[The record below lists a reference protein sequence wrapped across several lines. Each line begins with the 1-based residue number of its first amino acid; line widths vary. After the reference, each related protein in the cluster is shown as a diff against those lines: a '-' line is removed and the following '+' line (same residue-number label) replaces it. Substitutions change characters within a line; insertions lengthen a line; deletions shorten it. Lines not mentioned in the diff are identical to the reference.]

1 MGLSSGLQ
9 WLPGMDLEKSAAEAE
24 SLRAS
29 LEDAREGT
37 AEQIDVGLTD
47 LGKRLRDATHKVGD
61 SSSGSWVGWH
71 SRMYF
76 KGYAEPSAE
85 TSWNSEWGG
94 VYGPQEGW
102 VDRTQGEVQEAIER
116 RANVTLA
123 KLAEVADDVREQCE
137 PLRQEVLTVLSPICD
152 LAGLEKEAELLKQI
166 EDIEWITPPDQY
178 VRAMAP
184 GQMMSRDSGAI
195 NQGMQSP
202 LHVNVEAAIVS
213 NTSTLARCRDFLGDA
228 IRLTRQ
234 VSTKLATAKHAAP
247 AALPAEQATAADVL
261 QRRQL
266 RRRSLALFALVAVA
280 IVAGVAVLLWQVEPG
295 RLVSAILIV
304 GAALALAG
312 LYAVL
317 VDRGHARAALAVAAG
332 VGGAVAA
339 VDQLLSHV

>member
-1 MGLSSGLQ
+1 
-9 WLPGMDLEKSAAEAE
+9 MDFDRAGSEVAE
-24 SLRAS
+24 LRAA
-29 LEDAREGT
+29 LEAVREST
-37 AEQIDVGLTD
+37 AEQINAGLTD
-47 LGKRLRDATHKVGD
+47 LGKRLRDATRKVGD

-85 TSWNSEWGG
+85 NSWNSEWGG

-123 KLAEVADDVREQCE
+123 ELAHVADDVRGQCE

-152 LAGLEKEAELLKQI
+152 LAGLEKEAGLLGKIEQI
-166 EDIEWITPPDQY
+166 KWITPPDQY

-213 NTSTLARCRDFLGDA
+213 NTSTLARSRDFLDDA

-234 VSTKLATAKHAAP
+234 VSTKLAAAKDAAP
-247 AALPAEQATAADVL
+247 AALPAQQAAAADVVL
-261 QRRQL
+261 RRRL
-266 RRRSLALFALVAVA
+266 RRRSLALFVLLALAV
-280 IVAGVAVLLWQVEPG
+280 VGGVAVLLWQVEPG
-295 RLVSAILIV
+295 RLVSAVAIV
-304 GAALALAG
+304 GTALALAG
-312 LYAVL
+312 LYALL
-317 VDRGHARAALAVAAG
+317 VDRNHALRALGVAAG
-332 VGGAVAA
+332 VGAA
-339 VDQLLSHV
+339 IATVDQLLSHV